1 MATEPT
7 RTRRTVC
14 QGLAIAAG
22 TLVPTTIARGTKNY
36 HGDNDGQNRP
46 GDSDDQTQPTDRA
59 DRFAVYPGVVDR
71 IVDDTWVVILL
82 EAAGEV
88 VDEGVERR
96 EELPPL
102 AEGQRV
108 IVVLDDGD
116 TRCVLPTAGSGE

>member
-14 QGLAIAAG
+14 QGLAVAAG
-22 TLVPTTIARGTKNY
+22 TLVPTTIARGARNR
-36 HGDNDGQNRP
+36 HGDT
-46 GDSDDQTQPTDRA
+46 DDQTQPTDSDRQTQPTDRE
-59 DRFAVYPGVVDR
+59 DRFTVYPGVVDR

-82 EAAGEV
+82 EADDRV
-88 VDEGVERR
+88 VDEVVERR

-116 TRCVLPTAGSGE
+116 TRCVIPTSETDR